1 MGGRGSS
8 GGVGGIGGN
17 QSAIV
22 AKMPALKGSEKQIKW
37 ASEIREQVLKSADLV
52 VKNAE
57 KRGGYTDVYNP
68 SIQGTK
74 FARKSIIEQVQKVE
88 SASEFISNRSRMT
101 YEYVNKIAL
110 EYDRRKRK
118 K

>member
-8 GGVGGIGGN
+8 GGGIANGN
-17 QSAIV
+17 KSALS
-22 AKMPALKGSEKQIKW
+22 AKMPTLKGSEKQIKW
-37 ASEIREQVLKSADLV
+37 AAEIRESVLKNADLV

-57 KRGGYTDVYNP
+57 KIGGYTDINNP
-68 SIQGTK
+68 SVQGAK

-88 SASEFISNRSRMT
+88 SASAFINNRSRMT
-101 YEYVNKIAL
+101 YDYVNKIAL